1 MTQQQGIVA
10 ARAPLYDRA
19 HLASFTG
26 GDIVLERGLVR
37 DYCHNA
43 RDYLAS
49 LHGAPSQKRWRDA
62 AHKLKGASR
71 GIGCWQ
77 IAMLCEA
84 AERIDIADE
93 TGRGHVLGEIAR
105 LLDDLAA
112 AVA

>member
-1 MTQQQGIVA
+1 MTQQQGIIA

-43 RDYLAS
+43 RDYLAAM
-49 LHGAPSQKRWRDA
+49 HAANTQKRWREV

-77 IAMLCEA
+77 IAVLCET
-84 AERIDIADE
+84 AERMDIADE
-93 TGRGHVLGEIAR
+93 TGRDHVLGQIGR

-112 AVA
+112 AMA